1 MAAAGD
7 SVPIVENWSRIR
19 GRVEAWQP
27 PRKPGD
33 AGTLTIAVQRVEDL
47 RAPDGSRHRNL
58 LADAAG
64 TTVQVMVPA
73 SAAEGMKPRKGSTAI
88 IEVRRGRSPGRV
100 FAHPE
105 GIMLS
110 DTVGNAPGE

>member
-1 MAAAGD
+1 MAAVGER
-7 SVPIVENWSRIR
+7 VPIVENWSRIR

-27 PRKPGD
+27 PRKAGD
-33 AGTLTIAVQRVEDL
+33 SGTLTIAVQRVEDL
-47 RAPDGSRHRNL
+47 SAPDGSRHRNL

-73 SAAEGMKPRKGSTAI
+73 SAAEGMKPRKGSTAVV
-88 IEVRRGRSPGRV
+88 EVRRGKSPDRV

-105 GIMLS
+105 RITL
-110 DTVGNAPGE
+110 TPE